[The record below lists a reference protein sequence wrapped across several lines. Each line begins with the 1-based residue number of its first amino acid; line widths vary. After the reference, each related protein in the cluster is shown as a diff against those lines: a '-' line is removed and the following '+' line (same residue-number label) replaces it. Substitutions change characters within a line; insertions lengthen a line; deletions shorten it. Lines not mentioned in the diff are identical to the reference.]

1 MNFFSALEIAL
12 LSNSKLF
19 FVQPQMFDRG
29 KIYLNVGYFISLH
42 SALILNTYAPLWA
55 FNIAI
60 WFQYD
65 EYIRKVLLR
74 FDLTTCH
81 ACAQG
86 ENQFLAKHGKGKKNP
101 EKQTSIAFMTSFYHL
116 KAYKEDGGSSSH
128 FLQFNTH
135 HVKGPLRML
144 SPGSKIWEKGTFTFG
159 LNVLVGNVA
168 LFVLYA
174 LLIAKYVRHICCI
187 CLLCLSVLI
196 NFHYIFIFL
205 FFWFFCFYIYLLL

>member
-86 ENQFLAKHGKGKKNP
+86 ENQFLAKHSKGKKTGKAN
-101 EKQTSIAFMTSFYHL
+101 IYSFYDIIL
-116 KAYKEDGGSSSH
+116 SFKSIQGGVARI
-128 FLQFNTH
+128 FFNLIRTMW
-135 HVKGPLRML
+135 KDPL
-144 SPGSKIWEKGTFTFG
+144 E
-159 LNVLVGNVA
+159 
-168 LFVLYA
+168 
-174 LLIAKYVRHICCI
+174 C
-187 CLLCLSVLI
+187 
-196 NFHYIFIFL
+196 
-205 FFWFFCFYIYLLL
+205 